1 MAMRFSKLLQF
12 TSAVSLMGCLGLI
25 PAAGIAQTVPENVNS
40 PDAVAVRGFAVPIYE
55 RQPLPEALNTA
66 SAWQIVGM
74 NAVQVGDYPNAL
86 AAFDKAVDLSGGN
99 NPEMLEQRG
108 WLHTLRGEYREAIA
122 DLEAAAQQ
130 YADQNQYENTLN
142 ALRIRD
148 FVVLRQT
155 NQIDL
160 GFTPAPTTDG

>member
-1 MAMRFSKLLQF
+1 
-12 TSAVSLMGCLGLI
+12 MGCLGLI
-25 PAAGIAQTVPENVNS
+25 PAVGVAQTAPESVNS
-40 PDAVAVRGFAVPIYE
+40 PDAIAVRGFAVPIYE

-66 SAWQIVGM
+66 HAWQIVGM
-74 NAVQVGDYPNAL
+74 NAVQVSDYPNAL

-108 WLHTLRGEYREAIA
+108 WLHTLRGEYSEAIA

-130 YADQNQYENTLN
+130 YANQSQYENALN

-148 FVVLRQT
+148 FVVLRQA
-155 NQIDL
+155 NQTEL
-160 GFTPAPTTDG
+160 GFTPARTTDG